1 MISLGV
7 AGDLLISFSFFCG
20 ICKANIFA
28 ILL

>member
-7 AGDLLISFSFFCG
+7 AGDILISFFLCG

>member
-7 AGDLLISFSFFCG
+7 AGAILIFFFLCG
-20 ICKANIFA
+20 ICKADIFA